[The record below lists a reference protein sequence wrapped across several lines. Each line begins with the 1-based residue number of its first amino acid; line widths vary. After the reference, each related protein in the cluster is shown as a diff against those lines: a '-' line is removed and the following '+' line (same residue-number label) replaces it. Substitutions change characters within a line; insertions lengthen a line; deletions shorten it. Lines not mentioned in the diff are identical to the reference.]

1 MNRHEIALLGN
12 TSACLRVGI
21 SDAAPVDSWGGRDP
35 GGDIGYSWGK
45 TDTTTS
51 VGGLT
56 GIITTGNFLF
66 PGGDNSTRY
75 NVNGV
80 IGGVQAGYV
89 GRIAPHWLGGIET
102 DIQWSDQKGSARSS
116 FAGTTTECTFG
127 NCSYTSLHDVTTR
140 LNWFGTFRGRAGF

>member
-1 MNRHEIALLGN
+1 MNRAKIAMLAS
-12 TSACLRVGI
+12 TSLCLSVGI
-21 SDAAPVDSWGGRDP
+21 SNAAPVDPWVGWYAGGN
-35 GGDIGYSWGK
+35 IGYSWGK

-102 DIQWSDQKGSARSS
+102 DIQWSDQK
-116 FAGTTTECTFG
+116 
-127 NCSYTSLHDVTTR
+127 
-140 LNWFGTFRGRAGF
+140 